1 MMIRTSTTGE
11 IMVLIQFYRRSKQI
25 AILLDK
31 LINEFPKITSLLYV
45 INKKANDTIYDQ
57 KIHCYYGRD
66 HIYEKIL
73 HFNFKIDAKSFYQTN
88 SNQTK
93 ELYKI
98 VKNFAKIKSNEVVY
112 DLYSGI
118 GTISIFIA
126 NQAKK
131 VIGIET
137 VNEPVH
143 EANENL
149 TLNSI
154 KNVSFF
160 TGEIKNVLNTNFVK
174 ENGMPDTVIIDP
186 PRSGMH
192 KKALTNLLDIG
203 PKKIIY
209 VSCNS
214 ATQARDLDLFKDFYE
229 IVCSQ
234 SIDMF
239 PQTYHVENVV
249 LLEKR

>member
-1 MMIRTSTTGE
+1 MMNTSGGY
-11 IMVLIQFYRRSKQI
+11 III
-25 AILLDK
+25 G
-31 LINEFPKITSLLYV
+31 ITDV
-45 INKKANDTIYDQ
+45 D
-57 KIHCYYGRD
+57 
-66 HIYEKIL
+66 
-73 HFNFKIDAKSFYQTN
+73 
-88 SNQTK
+88 
-93 ELYKI
+93 
-98 VKNFAKIKSNEVVY
+98 
-112 DLYSGI
+112 
-118 GTISIFIA
+118 
-126 NQAKK
+126 KK

-137 VNEPVH
+137 VNEAVL
-143 EANENL
+143 AAKENL

-160 TGEIKNVLNTNFVK
+160 TGEIKNVLNNNFVK
-174 ENGMPDTVIIDP
+174 ENGIPDTVIIDP

-214 ATQARDLDLFKDFYE
+214 ATQARDLDLFKDFYK